1 MPRVHCASC
10 CTQYI
15 AADTYESEDDA
26 QHSQDVFDDM
36 FIIAASC
43 WAAKPQDR
51 PTFPDLRDT
60 IGEMLQNEVLF
71 HGEVGYWSL
80 CSDFGVVRWGGSRR
94 SGSNSKQGKSA
105 RTQADTHTHR
115 HTQTQRQTHTDT
127 ETDTQTHGHTDRHR
141 HTQTQTHTFARYVRP
156 RETWCTSVSCS

>member
-1 MPRVHCASC
+1 MLPRLGAH
-10 CTQYI
+10 TR
-15 AADTYESEDDA
+15 AAVSSGERG
-26 QHSQDVFDDM
+26 
-36 FIIAASC
+36 
-43 WAAKPQDR
+43 W
-51 PTFPDLRDT
+51 RD
-60 IGEMLQNEVLF
+60 
-71 HGEVGYWSL
+71 
-80 CSDFGVVRWGGSRR
+80 GVVRWGGSRR